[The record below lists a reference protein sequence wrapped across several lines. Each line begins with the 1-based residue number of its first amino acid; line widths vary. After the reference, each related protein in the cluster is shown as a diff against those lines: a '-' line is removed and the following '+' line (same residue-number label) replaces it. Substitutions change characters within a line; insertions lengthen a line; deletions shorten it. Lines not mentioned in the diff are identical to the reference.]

1 MPRIAVVIVSWNVR
15 DLLAACLTSLYADL
29 GRAGLEAQVWVVDN
43 ASVDGSPEM
52 VRSQFPQVHL
62 IANRYNL
69 GFAAGNNQALREILA
84 LSPSLEIGEDAV
96 LLLNPDTEV
105 QPGALAA
112 LVDWLETA
120 PRAAVIGARLFYGDG
135 SFQHS
140 AFRFPRLMQIAFDL
154 FPLPPRLYESRLNG
168 RYPRA
173 WYDRGVPFEIDH
185 PLGAAML
192 VRSAAIRQVGLLDE
206 GFHMYCE
213 EIDWCMRM
221 RAAGWRIYCVPRAH
235 ILHHAAKSTGQIRTT
250 SFVRLW
256 RSRQRLYAKHYGPL
270 TQALARA
277 LVLAGMR
284 YQVAQARRAYRE
296 GRLDAATLT
305 AQLAAFAEVAAIWRS
320 DGRRATDEPF
330 SSLPSPDKG
339 EAGGGHLPPSPEHA
353 GRGDPD
359 L

>member
-15 DLLAACLTSLYADL
+15 DLLAACLTSLYTDL
-29 GRAGLEAQVWVVDN
+29 DRSGLEAQVWVVDN
-43 ASVDGSPEM
+43 ASTDGSPER
-52 VRSQFPQVHL
+52 VRRQFPQVHL
-62 IANRYNL
+62 IANRHNV

-84 LSPSLEIGEDAV
+84 LTPDSSPSSEDAV

-105 QPGALAA
+105 QPGALVA
-112 LVDWLETA
+112 LVEGLEQA

-154 FPLPPRLYESRLNG
+154 FPLPPRLYESQLNG

-173 WYDRGVPFEIDH
+173 LYEGETPFEIDH

-221 RAAGWRIYCVPRAH
+221 KAAGWRNYCVPRAH
-235 ILHHAAKSTGQIRTT
+235 ILHYAARSTGQIHTAA
-250 SFVRLW
+250 FVHLW
-256 RSRQRLYAKHYGPL
+256 RSRRRLYAKHYGPL
-270 TQALARA
+270 TQAAARA

-284 YQVAQARRAYRE
+284 YQAARARRAYRE
-296 GRLDAATLT
+296 GRLDAAALT
-305 AQLAAFAEVAAIWRS
+305 AQLTAFAEVAAIWAGDKPQMTN
-320 DGRRATDEPF
+320 DGAECL
-330 SSLPSPDKG
+330 SSVVHRPS
-339 EAGGGHLPPSPEHA
+339 LSEHA